1 MSKEKWKER
10 FFLVFIFII
19 LLLWMFI
26 VPYNQGPDEL
36 ARIKVPLYL
45 AKHLQLPFGGDP
57 EVRIDKWGFSYAFQP
72 ILGYF
77 LPAFFMKIGMIFK
90 VAKENLYLWGRMA
103 TVIYSVI
110 TVYLTMKIG
119 DRLFSKRGK
128 WFFVILVSFLPM
140 FQFISC
146 YINLDA
152 FAVMCVTWVIYQL
165 LVGKENN
172 WNTKSCIIL
181 GISLGVTALSYSNS
195 YGIIICAI
203 IYCVWDVITCK
214 EIENKP
220 QFLLKKATI
229 VAGVS
234 FLVAGWW
241 FIRNGIIYNGD
252 FLGFKTSNIYAKKY
266 AIPMYLPDNRGII
279 NSENPTLSYMLFDR
293 RWIHTT
299 LYSFVGTFGNMNV
312 FMEHAVSWLFF
323 MIPILSLILYL
334 VKDKNKKFDMFYFI
348 MFIMCIITTCL
359 NMYYSFFND
368 FQPQGRYCMPMLIP
382 LMLLITKGFEA
393 HTKKDNGAL
402 VKHLSYLV
410 ILISLYSFYYLIY
423 GHYINPEF
431 VYGF

>member
-1 MSKEKWKER
+1 MIW
-10 FFLVFIFII
+10 
-19 LLLWMFI
+19 

-36 ARIKVPLYL
+36 VRYKIPIYL
-45 AKHLQLPFGGDP
+45 AKHGKLPFGGDS
-57 EVRIDKWGFSYAFQP
+57 EVRIDYWGFSYAFQP

-77 LPAFFMKIGMIFK
+77 LPAILMRMGMLFNTPN
-90 VAKENLYLWGRMA
+90 NLIYLWARFA
-103 TVIYSVI
+103 SVIYSVV
-110 TVYLTMKIG
+110 TVFLSIRIG
-119 DRLFSKRGK
+119 DHLFNKRCK

-140 FQFISC
+140 FQFVSC
-146 YINLDA
+146 YVNLDA
-152 FAVMCVTWVIYQL
+152 FAIMCVTWVIYQL
-165 LVGKENN
+165 IIGKENL
-172 WNTKSCIIL
+172 WDIKSCILLGLSL
-181 GISLGVTALSYSNS
+181 GITALSYFNS

-203 IYCVWDVITCK
+203 IYCVYDVITNK
-214 EIENKP
+214 EIDNKI
-220 QFLLKKATI
+220 QFLLQKALI
-229 VAGVS
+229 VAGVA
-234 FLVAGWW
+234 FLVSGWW
-241 FIRNGIIYNGD
+241 FIRNAIIYNGD
-252 FLGFKTSNIYAKKY
+252 FLGLKTSNMYAEKY
-266 AIPMYLPDNRGII
+266 ACPDLLPNKRGII

-334 VKDKNKKFDMFYFI
+334 VKDKNKKFDMFYFL

-393 HTKKDNGAL
+393 YTKKDNGAL

-410 ILISLYSFYYLIY
+410 ILMSLYTLYYVIY

-431 VYGF
+431 VNNF